1 MNKKKLKKD
10 IFKLCLFIILLF
22 LQIIIIK
29 TYKKNNKFEI
39 YSNLAKW
46 SFSSKNSETAIKLSN
61 EKIYPGSSG
70 NFKIQIDAT
79 SSEIEVLYEVR
90 VLKEYN
96 LPQNMTFIAETLDE
110 KGGVIEKTEEYD
122 SFLKLASE
130 NLKGIIPVKNNNQ
143 KREIIVYWKWKDDED
158 VFLNNN
164 LNFSDCGFELEIV
177 GKQQS

>member
-1 MNKKKLKKD
+1 MNKKKLVKD
-10 IFKLCLFIILLF
+10 ILFLCLFIILLI
-22 LQIIIIK
+22 LQLILIRF
-29 TYKKNNKFEI
+29 YKNNNMFNI

-46 SFSSKNSETAIKLSN
+46 SFSSNSSETAIKLSDD
-61 EKIYPGSSG
+61 KIYPGSNG

-79 SSEIEVLYEVR
+79 SSELEVLYEVV

-96 LPQNMTFIAETLDE
+96 IPANMTFIAEILDE
-110 KGGVIEKTEEYD
+110 KGGVIKKTEEYD

-130 NLKGIIPVKNNNQ
+130 NLKDTIPVETNNQ
-143 KREIIVYWKWKDDED
+143 KREIIVYWQWKDSED
-158 VFLNNN
+158 VILSND